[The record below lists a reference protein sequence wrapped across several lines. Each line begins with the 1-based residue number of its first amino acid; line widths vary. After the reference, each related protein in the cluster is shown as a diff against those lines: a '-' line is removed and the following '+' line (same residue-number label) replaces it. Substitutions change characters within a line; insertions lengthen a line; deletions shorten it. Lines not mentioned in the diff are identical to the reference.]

1 VNLTGGSCLGCTR
14 SVINENYMEC
24 GEARV
29 PVCPNC
35 QGILRVRD
43 SELREAL
50 KAVLRFHNKRMLLGA
65 MATVTMT
72 DGCLTITRRMPVFEC
87 PRIGTQYSGHF
98 DPTGSDDK

>member
-1 VNLTGGSCLGCTR
+1 MTSRCLTVVSVEAETR
-14 SVINENYMEC
+14 LVDTID
-24 GEARV
+24 R
-29 PVCPNC
+29 
-35 QGILRVRD
+35 
-43 SELREAL
+43 
-50 KAVLRFHNKRMLLGA
+50 NKRMLLGA